1 MYFYIAMK
9 HPATL
14 LCLALLAYSC
24 QPHSENTN
32 EQKNSLKATETELI
46 KNIARFP
53 DSFLLKESLIQFYRE
68 HNDYSKGIASINSI
82 LSQDSNNARC
92 WHIKGVLHFENND
105 TLEAINSFERELSL
119 IPNPAAMVS
128 LGTLYAETKNEK
140 CLPLANLLRKYDGN
154 KLAKEAAYI
163 KGAYYSSIKNYPKAI
178 HHFDSC
184 INIDFTFMEAYRE
197 KAIALNHL
205 KQFKG
210 AIDILKKAVTLQNNY
225 AEGYYYMGL
234 NYEEIK
240 DTSAAIE
247 CFQKAIL
254 YDPSDEASALELKK
268 LQP

>member
-1 MYFYIAMK
+1 MYFYKAMK
-9 HPATL
+9 PTAILSCLVL
-14 LCLALLAYSC
+14 LVYSC
-24 QPHSENTN
+24 QPNSEKAN
-32 EQKNSLKATETELI
+32 EQIDPLKAAEIEMT
-46 KNIARFP
+46 KNIEQHP

-68 HNDYSKGIASINSI
+68 NNNYSKAIASINSI
-82 LSQDSNNARC
+82 LSKESDNARC

-105 TLEAINSFERELSL
+105 TLQAINAFERELSL

-140 CLPLANLLRKYDGN
+140 CIPLANLLRKYDGN

-163 KGAYYSSIKNYPKAI
+163 QGTYFSSMKNYPAAI
-178 HHFDSC
+178 LHFDTC

-205 KQFKG
+205 KQFKP
-210 AIDILKKAVTLQNNY
+210 AIEVLKKAVTLQNNY

-234 NYEEIK
+234 NYEQLK
-240 DTSAAIE
+240 DSSAAME

-254 YDPSDEASALELKK
+254 YDPSDESSALELKK
-268 LQP
+268 LHP